1 MLLQRLK
8 EYADLR
14 LSLPPTLYNEAPVRY
29 IFELDSSGRLLSGS
43 PTDTADPA
51 SPRTRRGQRR
61 PVPQVQRSSG
71 VKPLLLASNAEYTLG
86 LARERSKPDRVAVCH
101 RAYLELLT
109 HCVSDTHEPSVA
121 AVHAFLTADPVSR
134 LELPEDFD
142 RGATITFRVDGVFPI
157 DLPTVQGFWA
167 TENDPAQS
175 SAPVMQCLVCGQERP
190 VLARLLA
197 KLKGVPGGQT
207 SGTSIISANAK
218 AFESYGLEASLIAPT
233 CAECGE
239 RFTQAANA
247 LLGSQANHI
256 RLGGAAFIF
265 WTRQEVGFDV
275 LTYVTDPKP
284 EQVRDLVASVLT
296 GRSNANAGVDDTA
309 FYATALSGSGGRAV
323 VRDWMDTT
331 VGEVK
336 KALGGPGGWFRRQS
350 IVGPYGEF
358 PRPLG
363 INALAYATVRE
374 SRDLAPPVP
383 RALLHAALTGAP
395 LQWDL
400 LYQAVRRNRAE
411 QRVTRPRA
419 ALIKLV
425 LLSHQPENA
434 EEDSMVQLDPNHP
447 SAAYHCGRLLAV
459 LEQAQRAA
467 IRNINS
473 TIVDRFYGTA
483 SSAPASVFSRLVRGA
498 QPHLSKLKR
507 DRPGVSY
514 ALQSRLDEIMG
525 NIPGSGF
532 PRTLTLEEQG
542 IFSLGYY
549 HQRAHDR
556 AQAKEA
562 AERRRQGLP
571 VEPST
576 DLPSEDIGAPNQ
588 SISEEEK

>member
-8 EYADLR
+8 EYADQR
-14 LSLPPTLYNEAPVRY
+14 LVLPPTLYNETPVRY
-29 IFELDSSGRLLSGS
+29 IIELDSNGRLLNPR

-61 PVPQVQRSSG
+61 LAPQVQRASG
-71 VKPLLLASNAEYTLG
+71 VKPLLLADKAEYSLG
-86 LARERSKPDRVAVCH
+86 LGTENSKPDRVAKRH
-101 RAYLELLT
+101 RAYMELLT
-109 HCVSDTHEPSVA
+109 SCLTDTHEPSVA
-121 AVHAFLTADPVSR
+121 AVHAFLTADPTTH

-157 DLPTVQGFWA
+157 DLPSVQAFWA
-167 TENDPAQS
+167 AENDPARAA
-175 SAPVMQCLVCGQERP
+175 APVMQCVVCGHERP
-190 VLARLLA
+190 VLPRLQA
-197 KLKGVPGGQT
+197 KIKGVPGGQT
-207 SGTSIISANAK
+207 SGTSIISANAE

-233 CAECGE
+233 CADCGE
-239 RFTQAANA
+239 GFTQAANS
-247 LLGSQANHI
+247 LLTSQANQI

-265 WTRQEVGFDV
+265 WTRQEVGFDL
-275 LTYVTDPKP
+275 LTYITDPQAA
-284 EQVRDLVASVLT
+284 QVRDLVASVLT
-296 GRSNANAGVDDTA
+296 GWSNANAQVDDTA

-331 VGEVK
+331 VGQVK
-336 KALGGPGGWFRRQS
+336 EALASWFQRQRIAGPN
-350 IVGPYGEF
+350 GEA

-374 SRDLAPPVP
+374 ARDLAPPVP
-383 RALLHAALTGAP
+383 RTLVSAALAGTP

-411 QRVTRPRA
+411 QRVTHPRA

-425 LLSHQPENA
+425 LLGHQQIST
-434 EEDSMVQLDPNHP
+434 EEDYMVQLDSNHP

-467 IRNINS
+467 VPGINA

-498 QPHLSKLKR
+498 QPHLAKLQR
-507 DRPGVSY
+507 DRRGAYY
-514 ALQSRLDEIMG
+514 ALQGRLDDIMG
-525 NIPGSGF
+525 RIPGSGF
-532 PRTLTLEEQG
+532 PRTLNLEEQG

-556 AQAKEA
+556 AQAREG
-562 AERRRQGLP
+562 AERRRQQAQPGAEL
-571 VEPST
+571 T
-576 DLPSEDIGAPNQ
+576 LDITEANHQ
-588 SISEEEK
+588 HSIEEEEK